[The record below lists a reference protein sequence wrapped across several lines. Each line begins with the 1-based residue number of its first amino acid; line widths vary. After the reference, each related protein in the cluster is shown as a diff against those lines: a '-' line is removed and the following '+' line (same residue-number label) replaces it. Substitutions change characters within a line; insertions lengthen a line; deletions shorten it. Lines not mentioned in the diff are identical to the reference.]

1 IGAMVCLWMLAWFL
15 LHETTL
21 FEIGWLEGLIDIG
34 GFAAVLVLTV
44 LLFPAFATLSL
55 SFFLE
60 DVLAAI
66 ERRDYPNLPTP
77 RSQGFVEILVMTAKF
92 TGILIVLNLLVL
104 PLYFLPI
111 LGAVPFLLINGYLL
125 GREYSELVASRRLD
139 PAGVKAF
146 RARHGGSIFA
156 AGMMITALSTIPGL
170 NLAAPA
176 LGAALMLHLFER
188 LREKTA

>member
-1 IGAMVCLWMLAWFL
+1 MFHAFFRTFRQLGDPAFRGLVARGIGLAIGAMVCLWMLAWFL

-104 PLYFLPI
+104 PLYIPTLIF
-111 LGAVPFLLINGYLL
+111 GSAAVDAAAFGLSPAPHLLL
-125 GREYSELVASRRLD
+125 
-139 PAGVKAF
+139 
-146 RARHGGSIFA
+146 
-156 AGMMITALSTIPGL
+156 
-170 NLAAPA
+170 LAATLCVA
-176 LGAALMLHLFER
+176 LVLAPWAAAAALR
-188 LREKTA
+188 LALE